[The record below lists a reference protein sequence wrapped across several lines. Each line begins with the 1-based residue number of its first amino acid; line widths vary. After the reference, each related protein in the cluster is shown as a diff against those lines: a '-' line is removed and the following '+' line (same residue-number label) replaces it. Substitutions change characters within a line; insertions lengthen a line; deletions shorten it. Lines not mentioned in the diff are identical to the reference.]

1 MAESVDIKLFGLD
14 SNGRISLSYQPA
26 SQANEKEAIIQSVIN
41 NLMTTPGR
49 DAFNPTRGGG
59 LLSLLRSTRGF
70 DEVVNELSSIISYVK
85 TEAIED
91 QSNNPGTYSVDDI
104 RISDITY
111 DRKSGIYFTLTI
123 VFDNGE
129 EETISF

>member
-1 MAESVDIKLFGLD
+1 MAESVDIKLLELD
-14 SNGRISLSYQPA
+14 DNGRIKLVYQPA
-26 SQANEKEAIIQSVIN
+26 KQTNEKESIIQAVIN

-49 DAFNPTRGGG
+49 DAFNMTRGGG

-70 DEVVNELSSIISYVK
+70 DEVVSELSAIISYVK

-91 QSNNPGTYSVDDI
+91 QSLNPSSIRVDDV

-111 DRKSGIYFTLTI
+111 DKQSGIYFTLTI